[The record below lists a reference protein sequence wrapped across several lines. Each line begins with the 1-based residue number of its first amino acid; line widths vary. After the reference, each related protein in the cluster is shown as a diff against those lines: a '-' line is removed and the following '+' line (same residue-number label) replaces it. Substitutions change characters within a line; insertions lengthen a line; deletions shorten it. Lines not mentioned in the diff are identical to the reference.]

1 MNIEAI
7 FTTANT
13 SYEHCISIV
22 EVMRSN
28 PVQTEIFFRSYF
40 QYCESSVHHSEFT
53 P

>member
-7 FTTANT
+7 FTTVNT

-28 PVQTEIFFRSYF
+28 PVQTRNFFQVLF
-40 QYCESSVHHSEFT
+40 SVLRK
-53 P
+53 